1 MESGM
6 TYTKSILAGA
16 AFLTVLAGCASPGL
30 GGSSYSRE
38 QARREQTVRMGYV
51 ESVREVKLEGTRSGV
66 GPGVGAV
73 AGGVAGSS
81 VGSGRGAVLGT
92 VAGAVIGGLAGQA
105 AEQGITAKRGVEVTV
120 KLDNGQMV
128 AIMQEAD
135 EPFRPGDRV
144 RILSDGATSRVTR

>member
-1 MESGM
+1 MKATSAVIS
-6 TYTKSILAGA
+6 TAL
-16 AFLTVLAGCASPGL
+16 LVTVLAGCAAPGL
-30 GGSSYSRE
+30 GGGAYSRE

-66 GPGVGAV
+66 GPAAGAV
-73 AGGVAGSS
+73 AGGIAGSS
-81 VGSGRGAVLGT
+81 IGSGRGAALGT

-105 AEQGITAKRGVEVTV
+105 AEQGVTTKRGVEVTV

-135 EPFRPGDRV
+135 ETFRPGDRV